1 MKPFIDEISEALDIN
16 RVDLVEKDV
25 ILHNLLREISE
36 DSMLRRNLIF
46 KGGTCLIKC
55 YLGYYRFSEDLD
67 FTWRDQKTFLNKSGK
82 EIRRYLSDVIDEI
95 GDRFE
100 RICEKAGLEFIC
112 DKGDKR
118 WVEIGG
124 SNKMVTFKFWYESE
138 LLKTTSFIKVQINFV
153 EDIIYPSINKDAVNL
168 IEDRGTLN
176 IESIFPEDY
185 EKYTTEI
192 VLPSYD
198 IREILCE
205 KVRSILLRRG
215 VKARDFVDIH
225 KICSEGDIE
234 IFQYTEDIV
243 RKTNFSLEL
252 YKKYRENLDDKRPM
266 LSNKDLFSWGDER
279 EFVLTDIDE
288 KDLYESIDKINTLLI
303 DVVNRL

>member
-25 ILHNLLREISE
+25 ILHNLLSEISE

-100 RICEKAGLEFIC
+100 RICEKAGLEFIY

-288 KDLYESIDKINTLLI
+288 GGLYESIDKINTLLI

>member
-1 MKPFIDEISEALDIN
+1 M
-16 RVDLVEKDV
+16 
-25 ILHNLLREISE
+25 
-36 DSMLRRNLIF
+36 
-46 KGGTCLIKC
+46 
-55 YLGYYRFSEDLD
+55 
-67 FTWRDQKTFLNKSGK
+67 
-82 EIRRYLSDVIDEI
+82 
-95 GDRFE
+95 
-100 RICEKAGLEFIC
+100 
-112 DKGDKR
+112 
-118 WVEIGG
+118 
-124 SNKMVTFKFWYESE
+124 
-138 LLKTTSFIKVQINFV
+138 KTTSFIKVQINFV